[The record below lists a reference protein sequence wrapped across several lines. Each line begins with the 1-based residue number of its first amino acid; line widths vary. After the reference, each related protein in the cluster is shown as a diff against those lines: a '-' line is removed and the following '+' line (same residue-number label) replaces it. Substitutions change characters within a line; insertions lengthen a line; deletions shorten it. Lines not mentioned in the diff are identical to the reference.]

1 MTIRETLEQYRDDSS
16 RDFSAKIIPNVDK
29 SKILGIKVP
38 FLRSLAKEIFKS
50 NQYESFLNELP
61 HKYFEENLLH
71 GFIIQQIKNYDLALK
86 ETKKFLPYVDNWAVS
101 DTFAPKVF
109 KKTLDKL
116 INEIK
121 IWLKSNETYTIRF
134 GTTCLMDFYLDD
146 AFKEEYLN
154 LLIPINSNEYY
165 INMAIAWYYAT
176 ALAKQYEPTIKI
188 IENKLLSRWIHN
200 KSIQKA
206 NESYR
211 VTDEHKQFL
220 KSLKY

>member
-16 RDFSAKIIPNVDK
+16 RDFSAKIVPNVDK

-38 FLRSLAKEIFKS
+38 FLRKLAKEIFKN

-71 GFIIQQIKNYDLALK
+71 GFIIQQIKNYDLALI
-86 ETKKFLPYVDNWAVS
+86 ETKRFLPYVDNWAVS

-109 KKTLDKL
+109 KKNLDKL
-116 INEIK
+116 ISEIK
-121 IWLKSNETYTIRF
+121 IWLKSNDTYIIRF

-154 LLIPINSNEYY
+154 LLIPINSDEYY

-200 KSIQKA
+200 KTIQKA

-211 VTDEHKQFL
+211 VTDEHKQYL